1 MTWTEWLLFF
11 LIYQLLYSFGTWRLY
26 KKAGFNPIHSLIPI
40 YSGLV
45 LMNIIKRPW
54 WWMILVIIPI
64 VNLLIFP
71 IIWIE
76 TIRSFGKNKIK
87 DTLLVIFS
95 LGLYIIYVNYESKV
109 KYIKNRDLNP
119 QSGIEEWFS
128 SIIFAVILATV
139 VHTYFIQPFIIPTG
153 SLERTLLVGDFL
165 FVSKYHYGARVPKTV
180 ISFPMVHDTIVGT
193 GIRSYLNKPQ
203 LPYLRFPKFQKIKR
217 NDIVTFNWPADTVR
231 KFFVREKGVIK
242 PIDKKSNYV
251 KRCVGIPG
259 DTLEINNGD
268 LKING
273 QISILP
279 ERAKPLFKYTA
290 YNSKGISSQNLNKLG
305 LYDFQRKFVI
315 KNISQSSF
323 DDIKPHILSLVNN
336 NIENFTIITNS
347 KGIPT
352 EKIRKHRLSISE
364 ITEREKKL
372 TLTEKDYSQIL
383 KSNTVDSIIKNYKK
397 TKSYNTSFFPNDIT
411 YDWNEDNFGPV
422 IIPKKNNSVTL
433 TQSNLP
439 IYKKIIKDYE
449 NNILEVKDGKIFINK
464 KETNDYKFKM
474 DYYWMMGDNRY
485 SSEDSRMWGFVP
497 EDHIV
502 GKPIFIWMSIDG
514 INDGIKNWKIRWDR
528 VFTTIHEDGEPKSYF
543 IHFVVFCLIV
553 WLINKYLTKKV
564 LKNA

>member
-45 LMNIIKRPW
+45 LMRIIKRPW

-95 LGLYIIYVNYESKV
+95 LGLYIVYVNYESKV
-109 KYIKNRDLNP
+109 KYIENRDLNP

-180 ISFPMVHDTIVGT
+180 VSFPMVHDTIVGT

-315 KNISQSSF
+315 KNICLLYTSDAA
-323 DDIKPHILSLVNN
+323 DD
-336 NIENFTIITNS
+336 
-347 KGIPT
+347 
-352 EKIRKHRLSISE
+352 
-364 ITEREKKL
+364 
-372 TLTEKDYSQIL
+372 
-383 KSNTVDSIIKNYKK
+383 
-397 TKSYNTSFFPNDIT
+397 
-411 YDWNEDNFGPV
+411 
-422 IIPKKNNSVTL
+422 
-433 TQSNLP
+433 
-439 IYKKIIKDYE
+439 
-449 NNILEVKDGKIFINK
+449 
-464 KETNDYKFKM
+464 
-474 DYYWMMGDNRY
+474 
-485 SSEDSRMWGFVP
+485 
-497 EDHIV
+497 
-502 GKPIFIWMSIDG
+502 
-514 INDGIKNWKIRWDR
+514 
-528 VFTTIHEDGEPKSYF
+528 
-543 IHFVVFCLIV
+543 
-553 WLINKYLTKKV
+553 
-564 LKNA
+564 

>member
-95 LGLYIIYVNYESKV
+95 LGLYIVYVNYESKV
-109 KYIKNRDLNP
+109 KYIENRDLNP

-180 ISFPMVHDTIVGT
+180 VSFPMVHDTIVGT

-259 DTLEINNGD
+259 DTLEIINGD
-268 LKING
+268 LKI
-273 QISILP
+273 
-279 ERAKPLFKYTA
+279 
-290 YNSKGISSQNLNKLG
+290 
-305 LYDFQRKFVI
+305 DRKFRVKDITQKKFDMIRPYVI
-315 KNISQSSF
+315 R
-323 DDIKPHILSLVNN
+323 LVSNSPD
-336 NIENFTIITNS
+336 NFTIITNS

-422 IIPKKNNSVTL
+422 IIPKKNSSVSL

-449 NNILEVKDGKIFINK
+449 NNIIEVKDGKIFINK

-528 VFTTIHEDGEPKSYF
+528 VFIANTSLISSYVDRAASF
-543 IHFVVFCLIV
+543 LRIR
-553 WLINKYLTKKV
+553 N
-564 LKNA
+564 